1 MTVYETPD
9 FEAEV
14 LDLDHVPD
22 QREIYLDDLRH
33 VLGPMDAEVH
43 LVGTRR
49 KYKVGIEIGEENDG
63 SIGAAIWTLT
73 EIANEN
79 LAEHAQDG
87 GTLKVILGAITFTAR
102 IIISRHGSTA
112 TLGELFRYEPLA
124 WGLRGDPHLWA
135 EMRDYFADW
144 LLPLS
149 IEELDKRIRYAF
161 LSLTGASI
169 DSTATIFLE
178 KYDMGG
184 MSSGHVDPAY
194 WRDNA
199 LPQLREQLAF
209 DRDWK
214 RPPCL
219 NCGSSNVARIVFGY
233 PVLETMEASDRGD
246 IVLGGCSVTEDDP
259 EWRCQD
265 CQHEWS

>member
-1 MTVYETPD
+1 MTVYTTPD
-9 FEAEV
+9 FEAEA
-14 LDLDHVPD
+14 LDLDHVPE
-22 QREIYLDDLRH
+22 RHEIYPDDLTQI
-33 VLGPMDAEVH
+33 VGPQDAEVR
-43 LVGTRR
+43 LVGTRH
-49 KYKVGIEIGEENDG
+49 KYKVGIQVGEEDDG
-63 SIGAAIWTLT
+63 SIGASIWTLT
-73 EIANEN
+73 EVANEN
-79 LAEHAQDG
+79 LAEHAQNG
-87 GTLKVILGAITFTAR
+87 GILEVTLGAISFTAR
-102 IIISRHGSTA
+102 IIISRHGEAA

-135 EMRDYFADW
+135 EMRDYLADW

-178 KYDMGG
+178 KYDKGG
-184 MSSGHVDPAY
+184 MSSGHIDPAY

-219 NCGSSNVARIVFGY
+219 NCGSTNVARIVFGE
-233 PVLETMEASDRGD
+233 PGFEMMEAYDRGD
-246 IVLGGCSVTEDDP
+246 IVLGGCCVTEDDP
-259 EWRCQD
+259 EWRCSNCD
-265 CQHEWS
+265 HEWS